1 MGEDTISGAQGGGDK
16 IFGVYSLTPNQT
28 ASAPRLKYDESNQPY
43 EEAVDITDID
53 DEGNV
58 VRFTVLR
65 DLKTGAI
72 RYGTVSVR
80 QDDNE
85 NHTQVVVRIS
95 KNAPIIDYVTDQYG
109 NIVRDSEGNPILTA
123 EGAAVE
129 EQAKAEAEADSKK
142 SGEGLQVNQP
152 DQILLDQIRR
162 DQEAGQITVAP
173 STIPSTNEQP
183 QTQPSTTPSVTPPT
197 IAPVVTE
204 PVVTQPS
211 VTQPVVSEPVA
222 QQPTTP
228 DIVTTTPSITQPA
241 QKTELQSEIDRI
253 MRMAVGQETTDL
265 RYDVNKDGRVNS
277 RDAYLVNAGQA
288 TIPTAEQYAAQ
299 QSASSSTAPSTTPQ
313 VTQPVDQTP
322 ATTAPSTVPATST
335 GVVLQNNGDGTA
347 LVLTND
353 GNATNV
359 PATDARSNEPLT
371 PGSSVTIDQNT
382 NTATATPPASDG
394 GAQAPIVSAPPT
406 VQDTGGQQLLGGGQQ
421 PTTDAGSIIDTP
433 IGPDTSTPTVS
444 EPVVEEQVVQEP
456 PSPPPPPPAVPTT
469 PEEPIT
475 EPPQEPVVDKTE
487 EDLLLEQII
496 RELEPT
502 PPVSEGVPIPEP
514 VFPEPP
520 LVLPESP
527 TINVGDRLTVR
538 PVVDRGYRR
547 PSVSPGSRVE
557 ESAQILPLRPG
568 LSEGGTG
575 GIEGTTEQEQ
585 EPVWNVRSLKL
596 RRLLG
601 I

>member
-1 MGEDTISGAQGGGDK
+1 
-16 IFGVYSLTPNQT
+16 
-28 ASAPRLKYDESNQPY
+28 
-43 EEAVDITDID
+43 
-53 DEGNV
+53 
-58 VRFTVLR
+58 
-65 DLKTGAI
+65 
-72 RYGTVSVR
+72 
-80 QDDNE
+80 
-85 NHTQVVVRIS
+85 
-95 KNAPIIDYVTDQYG
+95 
-109 NIVRDSEGNPILTA
+109 
-123 EGAAVE
+123 
-129 EQAKAEAEADSKK
+129 
-142 SGEGLQVNQP
+142 
-152 DQILLDQIRR
+152 
-162 DQEAGQITVAP
+162 
-173 STIPSTNEQP
+173 
-183 QTQPSTTPSVTPPT
+183 
-197 IAPVVTE
+197 
-204 PVVTQPS
+204 
-211 VTQPVVSEPVA
+211 
-222 QQPTTP
+222 
-228 DIVTTTPSITQPA
+228 
-241 QKTELQSEIDRI
+241 LQSEIDRI
-253 MRMAVGQETTDL
+253 MRMAVGLETTDL

-288 TIPTAEQYAAQ
+288 TIPTAEQYVAQ

-313 VTQPVDQTP
+313 VTQPVDQTL
-322 ATTAPSTVPATST
+322 ATTAPSTGPTTST

-359 PATDARSNEPLT
+359 PATDAVSKEPLT

-406 VQDTGGQQLLGGGQQ
+406 VQDTGGQQVLGGGQQ

-433 IGPDTSTPTVS
+433 IGPDTSTPTVP
-444 EPVVEEQVVQEP
+444 EPVVEEPVVQEP
-456 PSPPPPPPAVPTT
+456 PSPPPLPPAVPTT

-496 RELEPT
+496 NELEPT
-502 PPVSEGVPIPEP
+502 PPVSEGVPIQEPE
-514 VFPEPP
+514 FPEPP

-527 TINVGDRLTVR
+527 TINVADRLTIR

>member
-1 MGEDTISGAQGGGDK
+1 MNG
-16 IFGVYSLTPNQT
+16 
-28 ASAPRLKYDESNQPY
+28 
-43 EEAVDITDID
+43 
-53 DEGNV
+53 
-58 VRFTVLR
+58 
-65 DLKTGAI
+65 
-72 RYGTVSVR
+72 
-80 QDDNE
+80 
-85 NHTQVVVRIS
+85 S
-95 KNAPIIDYVTDQYG
+95 KFLG
-109 NIVRDSEGNPILTA
+109 
-123 EGAAVE
+123 
-129 EQAKAEAEADSKK
+129 
-142 SGEGLQVNQP
+142 
-152 DQILLDQIRR
+152 
-162 DQEAGQITVAP
+162 
-173 STIPSTNEQP
+173 
-183 QTQPSTTPSVTPPT
+183 
-197 IAPVVTE
+197 
-204 PVVTQPS
+204 
-211 VTQPVVSEPVA
+211 
-222 QQPTTP
+222 
-228 DIVTTTPSITQPA
+228 
-241 QKTELQSEIDRI
+241 SEI
-253 MRMAVGQETTDL
+253 
-265 RYDVNKDGRVNS
+265 
-277 RDAYLVNAGQA
+277 
-288 TIPTAEQYAAQ
+288 
-299 QSASSSTAPSTTPQ
+299 
-313 VTQPVDQTP
+313 
-322 ATTAPSTVPATST
+322 

-359 PATDARSNEPLT
+359 PATDAVSKEPLT

-382 NTATATPPASDG
+382 NTATAMPPASDG

-406 VQDTGGQQLLGGGQQ
+406 VQDTGGQQVLGGGQQ

-433 IGPDTSTPTVS
+433 IGPDTSTPTVP
-444 EPVVEEQVVQEP
+444 EPVVEEPVVQEP

-475 EPPQEPVVDKTE
+475 EPPQEPVEDKTE

-496 RELEPT
+496 KELEPT

-527 TINVGDRLTVR
+527 TINVADRLTIR